1 VAAGEPFTLVVEVTG
16 VGNVDAVEPPSWS
29 GNGSARLFP
38 PTLRRE
44 RRDRDGVVAGRVVVE
59 TLVQQNEAG
68 TVHVPALSLVT
79 FSPDEGRYIT
89 RSAPPIDVVVGKG
102 VAAPSSSRSS
112 SLGRRSEVGQG
123 QRPLALDIDAR
134 GSSPSDRPLAGGAAT
149 ALAGG
154 ALGLA
159 LSLRRRRVGSVAGRA
174 SARRDERARAITAA
188 VERGDVALLQRL
200 LTDAIADRCGD
211 DVRALESAQWEA
223 ALPARG
229 LPSAVV
235 VAAVEASRAVDAA
248 RYAPGGGGRAV
259 VEAIAAAARAVDAVP
274 STTSTTNAQEPA

>member
-1 VAAGEPFTLVVEVTG
+1 MGGAAGGEGAPAVCAVEPCAAGVGHPSLLHCILCGVHGGPLRVAAGEPFTLVVEVTG

-89 RSAPPIDVVVGKG
+89 RSAPPIDVVVGQG

-134 GSSPSDRPLAGGAAT
+134 GSSPSDRPR
-149 ALAGG
+149 
-154 ALGLA
+154 
-159 LSLRRRRVGSVAGRA
+159 SRYS
-174 SARRDERARAITAA
+174 S
-188 VERGDVALLQRL
+188 RL
-200 LTDAIADRCGD
+200 I
-211 DVRALESAQWEA
+211 E
-223 ALPARG
+223 
-229 LPSAVV
+229 
-235 VAAVEASRAVDAA
+235 
-248 RYAPGGGGRAV
+248 
-259 VEAIAAAARAVDAVP
+259 
-274 STTSTTNAQEPA
+274 